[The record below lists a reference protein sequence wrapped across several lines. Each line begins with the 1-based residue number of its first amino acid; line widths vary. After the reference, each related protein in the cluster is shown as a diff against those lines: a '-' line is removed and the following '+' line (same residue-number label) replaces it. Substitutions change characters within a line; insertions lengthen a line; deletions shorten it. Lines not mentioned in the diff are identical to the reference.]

1 MTSIPSFE
9 TMTTSTTTP
18 IFIITNTF
26 TTEETTTTVTTLLTT
41 ETATPITPF
50 TTTTAATTEP
60 FTTETPTSI
69 TQPTTTSISTTTATF
84 IITELSTPT
93 ENTTI
98 VTAASTTETAT
109 AITTFSELETS
120 TPLLTSQATETPT
133 SITQP
138 TTTSISTTT
147 TTFIITELSTTTE
160 TSNITSTLIITN
172 SSMTTEATT
181 TVSASTA
188 VTTFTTMPVS
198 ITTTTPTIITVAVTT
213 MSTTSA
219 IPVTC
224 NGSVEIQLPN
234 GTCVPKTNAQIE
246 TVNILR
252 NRTMNATAI
261 IYALSL
267 YLSSIANSNISSNP
281 NYILSAS
288 EIDEYIDSLDNVTL
302 ILNTNTSF
310 IMAQQADQIANGTVI
325 GGSFT
330 HGIGGQILGVST
342 LNNTLNSNLT
352 TAAFLSNESLVN
364 VTSLNILIIDM
375 PTTYE
380 NIDNSRDR
388 HLASSVIVMAVKRN
402 SSVSNP
408 MNILLY
414 FQVLNEYVPTVTS
427 RYLCTYYDINGSK
440 WNESGCTTPQYNTSF
455 NRYECSCNHLSTF
468 ALIWSP
474 YFVSCNS
481 SIEVQLPN
489 GTCIS
494 KSDGQILTV
503 NILRSNTAN
512 STVIANALSLYI
524 SSITNSNTTLN
535 STYTLTAN
543 EIDTYLSNISNVNL
557 TINTNDSFLMAQ
569 QPNQGGNV
577 IVLGASFNRGIG
589 GQVVNTSNVDNVT
602 NSFSSAAAIISNQS
616 LIGVTSLNML
626 IINKPTTYEK
636 LDNSTNKM
644 LASSVIVVAVRRNS
658 SLSTP
663 ITISL
668 YFQILPEYQPNGSA
682 EYLCSFYDTT
692 NSKWNESGCT
702 IPQYN
707 VRFNRYEC
715 NCNHL
720 TSFALIWLPRILLT
734 SNLDAQ
740 DIGSLVCLSIS
751 IICFLIIIIHA
762 SIIRIHSPIMGFQ
775 AYDLFPLISSAS
787 TTILFIFYI
796 AMGMTVY
803 TRTSSINENRCFLS
817 SSVLMF
823 FTYFFLIFMF
833 CAKTSVG
840 YFNYLRFVHLF
851 PQPSLRKLFIM
862 LGVSFLISITW
873 VAFAAGFNSNSSFQ
887 ITQLYP
893 YKLCWFTRR
902 VIYYFLTIPVC
913 LFLLINIFIF
923 IRVSQRIINHV
934 RHATSPHQ
942 TYERMKRCVLI
953 LLSSCATQGIGWL
966 FGPFLTIASPEAGYV
981 LAWFFIICNGLEG
994 LWSILLYIIIRSKH
1008 MDEQR
1013 RSIAV
1018 KEFSKTKTTKLDKS
1032 KTSSIKNNQDG
1043 NDIETRETEIKHR
1056 NIQKEETSLFDDSYD
1071 LKDVNRPIG
1080 DDDDDDIRL

>member
-1 MTSIPSFE
+1 TI
-9 TMTTSTTTP
+9 
-18 IFIITNTF
+18 
-26 TTEETTTTVTTLLTT
+26 VTAASTT
-41 ETATPITPF
+41 ETATAITTFSELETSTPLL
-50 TTTTAATTEP
+50 TSQA
-60 FTTETPTSI
+60 TETPTSI
-69 TQPTTTSISTTTATF
+69 SQPTTTSLSTTTTTF
-84 IITELSTPT
+84 IITELSTTT